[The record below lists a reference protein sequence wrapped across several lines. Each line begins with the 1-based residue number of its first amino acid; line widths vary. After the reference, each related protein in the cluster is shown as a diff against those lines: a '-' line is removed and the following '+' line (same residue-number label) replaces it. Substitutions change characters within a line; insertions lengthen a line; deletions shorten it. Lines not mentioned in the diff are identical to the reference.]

1 MHACP
6 NSMDLREMVDLIISN
21 SFGSGGITSF
31 RIENCLK
38 GSCLGHRSRSRYDN
52 ERSNMELLETAY
64 GKGVS
69 PSAEEESNDEQ
80 DI

>member
-1 MHACP
+1 M
-6 NSMDLREMVDLIISN
+6 S
-21 SFGSGGITSF
+21 
-31 RIENCLK
+31 
-38 GSCLGHRSRSRYDN
+38 GHRSRSRYDN

-69 PSAEEESNDEQ
+69 PSAKEEPNDEQ